1 VSILLVSEQVRR
13 FLAIEGLRGWLAW
26 AVVFSHLAYISAFN
40 ARGASWFLRSIGP
53 PSVLVF
59 LIISGFVITH
69 VILEKR
75 ESYGSYLVKRFAR
88 IFPLLAVTCFVG
100 FFSNDLLALAVG
112 DRSFGDAE
120 FAKVAADV
128 AASNHSHLPMHLLAH
143 FFMFHGAIPNAVLMH
158 SEYAFNMPAWSISL
172 EWQFYVLAPLII
184 FVLRDKRQFL
194 IPLAVTFAASG
205 IALKQ
210 LSSGTVQPGALPLA
224 TLYFAIGILS
234 RLAYSEKFE
243 TSRGLSFAIALAIA
257 LSPFS
262 EFRPLLIWLVVFFG
276 LPVDKLADPS
286 FMERL
291 YKFVFE
297 SRLAIYSGARS
308 YSIYL
313 CHYPVIS
320 VVVWGL
326 LQCSSTT
333 PNMFLLSCTSLPLIV
348 LASELAHRWIELPG
362 IAAGKRIATVNR
374 RDAGPSR
381 ALTNDTVVPG

>member
-276 LPVDKLADPS
+276 LP
-286 FMERL
+286 
-291 YKFVFE
+291 
-297 SRLAIYSGARS
+297 
-308 YSIYL
+308 SINL
-313 CHYPVIS
+313 R
-320 VVVWGL
+320 
-326 LQCSSTT
+326 T
-333 PNMFLLSCTSLPLIV
+333 LLSWSASISLYSKVGSQSIPGRDHIRSIFVTIL
-348 LASELAHRWIELPG
+348 SYQSSCGGCCSAHQ
-362 IAAGKRIATVNR
+362 R
-374 RDAGPSR
+374 RRTCSFYPAR
-381 ALTNDTVVPG
+381 VYH